1 MHPRTIH
8 LTAAVALAAATAL
21 GSAAGAETRATG
33 SFRMGETRAAFSHG
47 CAFRVWGDEPG
58 ALRTM
63 VILADRA
70 LDCAA
75 GETALDP
82 ESGVTDPVREADGA
96 YVRLVIG
103 SDGSDQGLYFYNAE
117 PLESFSTSG
126 NGELKVG
133 DAAAPR
139 STGTMKTA
147 APQEFFDE
155 TFEYDLSWSLDVSD
169 GPVRGSALPA
179 GGGEAGAALVAYAK
193 AMKADD
199 RKALKGLMTAQRS
212 QETFGDEDG
221 SWFAEM
227 WKMRREWELSEAT
240 VEGGTLDG
248 DRATLRI
255 TGRNGAGE
263 KVRGL
268 VRMVR
273 EEGSWRYQSD
283 KLTTVWE

>member
-1 MHPRTIH
+1 MNPRTIH

-21 GSAAGAETRATG
+21 GSAARAETRATG

-47 CAFRVWGDEPG
+47 CAFQVWADEPG
-58 ALRTM
+58 ARRTM

-70 LDCAA
+70 VDCAV
-75 GETALDP
+75 GDTSLDP
-82 ESGVTDPVREADGA
+82 ESAVTDPVREADGA
-96 YVRLVIG
+96 YVRVFVG
-103 SDGSDQGLYFYNAE
+103 ADGAEQGLYFYNTE
-117 PLESFSTSG
+117 PLESFSTGG
-126 NGELKVG
+126 NGKLEVTENTAG
-133 DAAAPR
+133 R
-139 STGTMKTA
+139 STGTFKTA
-147 APQEFFDE
+147 EPEEFFDE
-155 TFEYDLSWSLDVSD
+155 TFEYDLAWSLDVSD
-169 GPVRGSALPA
+169 GPVRGTEMAA

-199 RKALKGLMTAQRS
+199 RKALKALMTAERR
-212 QETFGDEDG
+212 QETFGDEEG
-221 SWFAEM
+221 SWFADM
-227 WKMRREWELSEAT
+227 WKMRREWELAEAT

-255 TGRNGAGE
+255 TGRNGSGE

>member
-1 MHPRTIH
+1 MNPRTFH
-8 LTAAVALAAATAL
+8 RTAAVALAAATAL
-21 GSAAGAETRATG
+21 GSAAEAETRATG
-33 SFRMGETRAAFSHG
+33 TFRMGETRASFAHG
-47 CAFRVWGDEPG
+47 CAYRVWADEPG
-58 ALRTM
+58 AQRTM

-70 LDCAA
+70 IDCAA
-75 GETALDP
+75 GETSLDP

-96 YVRLVIG
+96 YVRLFVG
-103 SDGSDQGLYFYNAE
+103 TDGSDQGLYFYNTE

-126 NGELKVG
+126 NGELKVAD
-133 DAAAPR
+133 DAAR
-139 STGTMKTA
+139 STGTMKTTS
-147 APQEFFDE
+147 PQEFFDE
-155 TFEYDLSWSLDVSD
+155 TFEYDLSWSLEVSD

-199 RKALKGLMTAQRS
+199 RKALKGLMTAERS
-212 QETFGDEDG
+212 QETFSDEEG

-227 WKMRREWELSEAT
+227 WKMRREWELAEAT

-263 KVRGL
+263 KVQGL

-273 EEGSWRYQSD
+273 EGGTWRYQSD